1 MACNPSPCWKLQKHV
16 SGSRTRTRNHTR
28 NRAIVRRRADV
39 HMLRRLK
46 IQGHLP
52 KLHQTAGQSQGHC
65 FTHDGLQ
72 QICTGAGYKEMPAL
86 QTKWMHS
93 PANQLKAGS
102 CPATGFAAH
111 ERVTLSCKDPTHA
124 RSIIRSIEWPAG
136 IQRPYHFEVQI
147 STDKVFWNKPR
158 ASRLRLQMKLCR
170 VCKLKNA
177 KPKVATAKTPST
189 LFCKDF
195 LAQTFRIKKAR
206 RFI

>member
-1 MACNPSPCWKLQKHV
+1 MACNPSPCWKLQKPV
-16 SGSRTRTRNHTR
+16 SGARTRTRNHTR
-28 NRAIVRRRADV
+28 NRALDRRRADV

-124 RSIIRSIEWPAG
+124 RSIIRGIERPAG
-136 IQRPYHFEVQI
+136 IQRPYHLKILQVPASI
-147 STDKVFWNKPR
+147 SKSYSRISLGEAGSNGCNSSCGHTTSRWENVGSYDSY
-158 ASRLRLQMKLCR
+158 AS
-170 VCKLKNA
+170 
-177 KPKVATAKTPST
+177 
-189 LFCKDF
+189 
-195 LAQTFRIKKAR
+195 
-206 RFI
+206 